1 MADRRQLLDRLQIAL
16 ANPDV
21 DGVLASPDI
30 MDDLLLLGALEGK
43 LLFGSMNRGGLSGLV
58 NEFDD
63 RFTGHT
69 AAALEALGADGGKM
83 LTRICLGD
91 PDTVA
96 TLEATAKAIDSLA
109 ERKLIAMVE
118 PFLSVRENG
127 KVRNDLSTNAVIKSV
142 AIAEGL
148 GSTSAYTWMKLPV
161 VAEMERVMASTTMP
175 TVLLGGDPDSSQ
187 DECSPA
193 GRTPSRCRASRA
205 SPWAGPCSTRTT
217 ATWPVPWQPPPRCCT
232 TRIHPPRIHP
242 QYRSNVPWEPELPG
256 TRRMTV
262 AQAVVEYLS
271 KQYTVDSIGG
281 QDYRERLI
289 PGTFGIFGHGNV
301 AGVGQALKQ
310 YQQLDPAIMPYYQG
324 RNEQAQ
330 AHQAVGYARHTRR
343 RQTFA
348 ISTSIGP
355 GSSNLL
361 TGAALATTNRLPVLL
376 LPSDTFATRAADP
389 VLQQLEQPYAY
400 DITVNDAFRPLS
412 KFFDRVSRP
421 EQLFSAFHHGLRVL
435 TDPAETGAV
444 TISLPQDVQAEAFDV
459 PEEFLA
465 EREWRIRRPD
475 ADDEDIR
482 RAADAIRAAKR
493 PLIIAGGGVL
503 YAYANEELAKFVE
516 LTGIP
521 VGNTQAGVGVLPWD
535 HKFSLGAIGS
545 TGTTAANAIAA
556 EADLII
562 GIGTRY
568 EDFTTAS
575 RTAFQNPD
583 VKFININ
590 VARSTPTSTAP
601 RCRSWRTPAR
611 PREAEPGPGRLPHR
625 RGPRAED
632 RGREEALGRHGGRGV
647 RYPLH
652 PAAGPERDHRRHPA
666 PWIRR
671 TLSSAP
677 PAPPGDLHKM
687 WRVRDPF
694 GYHVEYAYSCM
705 GYEIPGGLGVK
716 RAALAEAAKGGAQ
729 RDVVVMVGDGS
740 YLMMHTEL
748 VTAVAE
754 RIKLIVVLIQNHG
767 YASIGS
773 LSESLGS
780 QRFGTQYRALD
791 EEHHS
796 FDDGDRLPV
805 DLALNAESLGVKVI
819 RIEPGEKVIA
829 ELEQAI
835 QDAKAAPENGGP
847 IVIHV
852 ESDPLLDAPS
862 SESWW
867 DVPVS
872 QESELESTKQAF
884 QTYTDH
890 KSRQRKLLG

>member
-1 MADRRQLLDRLQIAL
+1 M
-16 ANPDV
+16 
-21 DGVLASPDI
+21 GTT
-30 MDDLLLLGALEGK
+30 
-43 LLFGSMNRGGLSGLV
+43 SG
-58 NEFDD
+58 
-63 RFTGHT
+63 T
-69 AAALEALGADGGKM
+69 A
-83 LTRICLGD
+83 
-91 PDTVA
+91 
-96 TLEATAKAIDSLA
+96 
-109 ERKLIAMVE
+109 
-118 PFLSVRENG
+118 
-127 KVRNDLSTNAVIKSV
+127 
-142 AIAEGL
+142 
-148 GSTSAYTWMKLPV
+148 
-161 VAEMERVMASTTMP
+161 
-175 TVLLGGDPDSSQ
+175 
-187 DECSPA
+187 
-193 GRTPSRCRASRA
+193 
-205 SPWAGPCSTRTT
+205 
-217 ATWPVPWQPPPRCCT
+217 
-232 TRIHPPRIHP
+232 
-242 QYRSNVPWEPELPG
+242 

-281 QDYRERLI
+281 VEYRERLI

-348 ISTSIGP
+348 VSTSIGP

-459 PEEFLA
+459 PAEFLA

-475 ADDEDIR
+475 ADDDDIA
-482 RAADAIRAAKR
+482 RAAEAIRAAKR

-535 HKFSLGAIGS
+535 HKHSLGAIGS

-583 VKFININ
+583 VRFININ
-590 VARSTPTSTAP
+590 VAPIDAYKHGSTLPIVAD
-601 RCRSWRTPAR
+601 AR
-611 PREAEPGPGRLPHR
+611 KALVKLNQ
-625 RGPRAED
+625 
-632 RGREEALGRHGGRGV
+632 ALGGYRVGADLEQKIAAEKKRWDATVDEAFDTRHT
-647 RYPLH
+647 PL
-652 PAAGPERDHRRHPA
+652 PAQNEIIGATSRAMDARDVVICAAGS
-666 PWIRR
+666 
-671 TLSSAP
+671 L
-677 PAPPGDLHKM
+677 PGDLHKM

-716 RAALAEAAKGGAQ
+716 RAALAEAAASTTAAGDGRADV

-780 QRFGTQYRALD
+780 QRFGTQYRTLD
-791 EEHHS
+791 EEQHS
-796 FDDGDRLPV
+796 FDDGETLPV

-819 RIEPGEKVIA
+819 RIEPGDKVIA

-835 QDAKAAPENGGP
+835 RDAKAAPEGTGP
-847 IVIHV
+847 ILIHV

-872 QESELESTKQAF
+872 QVSELDSTKAAF

-890 KSRQRKLLG
+890 KARQRKLLG

>member
-1 MADRRQLLDRLQIAL
+1 M
-16 ANPDV
+16 
-21 DGVLASPDI
+21 G
-30 MDDLLLLGALEGK
+30 
-43 LLFGSMNRGGLSGLV
+43 
-58 NEFDD
+58 
-63 RFTGHT
+63 
-69 AAALEALGADGGKM
+69 
-83 LTRICLGD
+83 
-91 PDTVA
+91 
-96 TLEATAKAIDSLA
+96 
-109 ERKLIAMVE
+109 
-118 PFLSVRENG
+118 
-127 KVRNDLSTNAVIKSV
+127 
-142 AIAEGL
+142 
-148 GSTSAYTWMKLPV
+148 
-161 VAEMERVMASTTMP
+161 TT
-175 TVLLGGDPDSSQ
+175 
-187 DECSPA
+187 
-193 GRTPSRCRASRA
+193 
-205 SPWAGPCSTRTT
+205 
-217 ATWPVPWQPPPRCCT
+217 
-232 TRIHPPRIHP
+232 
-242 QYRSNVPWEPELPG
+242 

-271 KQYTVDSIGG
+271 QQYTVDTINGVE
-281 QDYRERLI
+281 YRERLI

-310 YQQLDPAIMPYYQG
+310 YQQLDPAIMPYFQG

-330 AHQAVGYARHTRR
+330 VHQAVGYARHTRR
-343 RQTFA
+343 RQTYA

-389 VLQQLEQPYAY
+389 VLQQLEQPHAY

-412 KFFDRVSRP
+412 KFFDRVNRP

-435 TDPAETGAV
+435 TDPADTGAV

-475 ADDEDIR
+475 ADDEDIA
-482 RAADAIRAAKR
+482 RAVAAIRSAKR

-503 YAYANEELAKFVE
+503 YAYANDQLATFAE

-535 HKFSLGAIGS
+535 HKQSLGAIGS

-583 VKFININ
+583 VRFVNIN
-590 VARSTPTSTAP
+590 VAPIDAYKHGTTLPIVAD
-601 RCRSWRTPAR
+601 AR
-611 PREAEPGPGRLPHR
+611 KALVKLN
-625 RGPRAED
+625 A
-632 RGREEALGRHGGRGV
+632 ALGGYRIGADLEQQVASEKKRWDATV
-647 RYPLH
+647 DEAFARDYAPLVSQNAIIGATNKAMDARDVVIC
-652 PAAGPERDHRRHPA
+652 AAGS
-666 PWIRR
+666 
-671 TLSSAP
+671 L
-677 PAPPGDLHKM
+677 PGDLHKM

-716 RAALAEAAKGGAQ
+716 RAAIAEAKSTTAAGEPSAEV

-780 QRFGTQYRALD
+780 QRFGTQYRELD
-791 EEHHS
+791 EEQHS
-796 FDDGDRLPV
+796 FDAGETLPV

-819 RIEPGEKVIA
+819 RIEPGQKVIA

-835 QDAKAAPENGGP
+835 RDAKAAPEGTGP
-847 IVIHV
+847 ILIHV

-872 QESELESTKQAF
+872 QVSELDSTKQAF
-884 QTYTDH
+884 QTYADH

>member
-1 MADRRQLLDRLQIAL
+1 
-16 ANPDV
+16 
-21 DGVLASPDI
+21 
-30 MDDLLLLGALEGK
+30 
-43 LLFGSMNRGGLSGLV
+43 
-58 NEFDD
+58 
-63 RFTGHT
+63 
-69 AAALEALGADGGKM
+69 
-83 LTRICLGD
+83 
-91 PDTVA
+91 
-96 TLEATAKAIDSLA
+96 
-109 ERKLIAMVE
+109 
-118 PFLSVRENG
+118 
-127 KVRNDLSTNAVIKSV
+127 
-142 AIAEGL
+142 
-148 GSTSAYTWMKLPV
+148 
-161 VAEMERVMASTTMP
+161 
-175 TVLLGGDPDSSQ
+175 
-187 DECSPA
+187 
-193 GRTPSRCRASRA
+193 
-205 SPWAGPCSTRTT
+205 
-217 ATWPVPWQPPPRCCT
+217 
-232 TRIHPPRIHP
+232 
-242 QYRSNVPWEPELPG
+242 
-256 TRRMTV
+256 MTV

-271 KQYTVDSIGG
+271 KQYTVDNVGG
-281 QDYRERLI
+281 VDYRERLI

-310 YQQLDPAIMPYYQG
+310 YQQQDPSLMPYYQG

-330 AHQAVGYARHTRR
+330 VHQAVGYARHTRR

-376 LPSDTFATRAADP
+376 LPSDTFATRVADP

-400 DITVNDAFRPLS
+400 DLSVNDAFRPLS

-444 TISLPQDVQAEAFDV
+444 TISLPQDVQAEALDV

-465 EREWRIRRPD
+465 EREWRIRRPE
-475 ADDEDIR
+475 AEDDDIA
-482 RAADAIRAAKR
+482 RAAAAIRAAKR
-493 PLIIAGGGVL
+493 PLVIAGGGVL
-503 YAYANEELAKFVE
+503 YAYANDELAKFAE

-535 HKFSLGAIGS
+535 HKHSLGAIGS

-590 VARSTPTSTAP
+590 VAPLDAYKHGTSLPIVAD
-601 RCRSWRTPAR
+601 AR
-611 PREAEPGPGRLPHR
+611 KALVKLN
-625 RGPRAED
+625 A
-632 RGREEALGRHGGRGV
+632 ALGGYRTGADLAEKVAAEKKRWDATV
-647 RYPLH
+647 DQAFDTRYTPL
-652 PAAGPERDHRRHPA
+652 PAQNEIIGATNRAMEAADVVICAAGS
-666 PWIRR
+666 
-671 TLSSAP
+671 L
-677 PAPPGDLHKM
+677 PGDLHKM

-716 RAALAEAAKGGAQ
+716 RAVLAEAARATAAGGDRADV

-780 QRFGTQYRALD
+780 QRFGTRYRALD
-791 EEHHS
+791 EEQHS
-796 FDDGDRLPV
+796 FDTGETLPV

-835 QDAKAAPENGGP
+835 RDAKAAPEGSGP
-847 IVIHV
+847 ILIHV

-867 DVPVS
+867 DVPVA
-872 QESELESTKQAF
+872 QVSELDSTTQA
-884 QTYTDH
+884 YGAYADH

>member
-1 MADRRQLLDRLQIAL
+1 M
-16 ANPDV
+16 
-21 DGVLASPDI
+21 G
-30 MDDLLLLGALEGK
+30 
-43 LLFGSMNRGGLSGLV
+43 
-58 NEFDD
+58 
-63 RFTGHT
+63 
-69 AAALEALGADGGKM
+69 
-83 LTRICLGD
+83 
-91 PDTVA
+91 
-96 TLEATAKAIDSLA
+96 
-109 ERKLIAMVE
+109 
-118 PFLSVRENG
+118 
-127 KVRNDLSTNAVIKSV
+127 
-142 AIAEGL
+142 
-148 GSTSAYTWMKLPV
+148 
-161 VAEMERVMASTTMP
+161 TT
-175 TVLLGGDPDSSQ
+175 
-187 DECSPA
+187 
-193 GRTPSRCRASRA
+193 
-205 SPWAGPCSTRTT
+205 
-217 ATWPVPWQPPPRCCT
+217 
-232 TRIHPPRIHP
+232 
-242 QYRSNVPWEPELPG
+242 G

-271 KQYTVDSIGG
+271 KQYTVDNVGG
-281 QDYRERLI
+281 VDYRERLI

-310 YQQLDPAIMPYYQG
+310 YQQQDPSLMPYYQG

-330 AHQAVGYARHTRR
+330 VHQAVGYARHTRR

-376 LPSDTFATRAADP
+376 LPSDTFATRVADP

-400 DITVNDAFRPLS
+400 DLSVNDAFRPLS

-444 TISLPQDVQAEAFDV
+444 TISLPQDVQAEALDV

-465 EREWRIRRPD
+465 EREWRIRRPE
-475 ADDEDIR
+475 AEDDDIA
-482 RAADAIRAAKR
+482 RAAAAIRAAKR
-493 PLIIAGGGVL
+493 PLVIAGGGVL
-503 YAYANEELAKFVE
+503 YAYANDELAKFAE

-535 HKFSLGAIGS
+535 HKHSLGAIGS

-590 VARSTPTSTAP
+590 VAPLDAYKHGTSLPIVAD
-601 RCRSWRTPAR
+601 AR
-611 PREAEPGPGRLPHR
+611 KALVKLN
-625 RGPRAED
+625 A
-632 RGREEALGRHGGRGV
+632 ALGGYRTGADLAEKVAAEKKRWDATV
-647 RYPLH
+647 DQAFDTRYTPL
-652 PAAGPERDHRRHPA
+652 PAQNEIIGATNRAMEAADVVICAAGS
-666 PWIRR
+666 
-671 TLSSAP
+671 L
-677 PAPPGDLHKM
+677 PGDLHKM

-716 RAALAEAAKGGAQ
+716 RAVLAEAARATAAGGDRADV

-780 QRFGTQYRALD
+780 QRFGTRYRALD
-791 EEHHS
+791 EEQHS
-796 FDDGDRLPV
+796 FDTGETLPV

-835 QDAKAAPENGGP
+835 RDAKAAPEGSGP
-847 IVIHV
+847 ILIHV

-867 DVPVS
+867 DVPVA
-872 QESELESTKQAF
+872 QVSELDSTTQA
-884 QTYTDH
+884 YGAYADH

>member
-1 MADRRQLLDRLQIAL
+1 M
-16 ANPDV
+16 
-21 DGVLASPDI
+21 G
-30 MDDLLLLGALEGK
+30 
-43 LLFGSMNRGGLSGLV
+43 
-58 NEFDD
+58 
-63 RFTGHT
+63 
-69 AAALEALGADGGKM
+69 
-83 LTRICLGD
+83 
-91 PDTVA
+91 
-96 TLEATAKAIDSLA
+96 
-109 ERKLIAMVE
+109 
-118 PFLSVRENG
+118 
-127 KVRNDLSTNAVIKSV
+127 
-142 AIAEGL
+142 
-148 GSTSAYTWMKLPV
+148 
-161 VAEMERVMASTTMP
+161 TT
-175 TVLLGGDPDSSQ
+175 
-187 DECSPA
+187 
-193 GRTPSRCRASRA
+193 
-205 SPWAGPCSTRTT
+205 
-217 ATWPVPWQPPPRCCT
+217 
-232 TRIHPPRIHP
+232 
-242 QYRSNVPWEPELPG
+242 G

-271 KQYTVDSIGG
+271 KQYTVDNVGG
-281 QDYRERLI
+281 VDYRERLI

-310 YQQLDPAIMPYYQG
+310 YQQQDPSLMPYYQG

-330 AHQAVGYARHTRR
+330 VHQAVGYARHTRR

-376 LPSDTFATRAADP
+376 LPSDTFATRVADP

-400 DITVNDAFRPLS
+400 DLTVNDAFRPLS

-444 TISLPQDVQAEAFDV
+444 TISLPQDVQAEALDV

-465 EREWRIRRPD
+465 EREWRIRRPE
-475 ADDEDIR
+475 AEDDDIA
-482 RAADAIRAAKR
+482 RAAAAIRAAKR
-493 PLIIAGGGVL
+493 PLVIAGGGVL
-503 YAYANEELAKFVE
+503 YAYANDELAKFAE

-535 HKFSLGAIGS
+535 HKHSLGAIGS

-583 VKFININ
+583 VTFININ
-590 VARSTPTSTAP
+590 VAPLDAYKHGTSLPIVAD
-601 RCRSWRTPAR
+601 AR
-611 PREAEPGPGRLPHR
+611 KALVKLN
-625 RGPRAED
+625 A
-632 RGREEALGRHGGRGV
+632 ALGGYRTGADLAEKVAAEKKRWDATV
-647 RYPLH
+647 DQAFDTRYTPL
-652 PAAGPERDHRRHPA
+652 PAQNEIIGATNRAMEAADVVICAAGS
-666 PWIRR
+666 
-671 TLSSAP
+671 L
-677 PAPPGDLHKM
+677 PGDLHKM

-716 RAALAEAAKGGAQ
+716 RAVLAEAARATAAGGDRADV

-780 QRFGTQYRALD
+780 QRFGTRYRALD
-791 EEHHS
+791 EEQHS
-796 FDDGDRLPV
+796 FDTGETLPV

-835 QDAKAAPENGGP
+835 RDAKAAPEGSGP
-847 IVIHV
+847 ILIHV

-867 DVPVS
+867 DVPVA
-872 QESELESTKQAF
+872 QVSELDSTTQA
-884 QTYTDH
+884 YGAYADH

>member
-1 MADRRQLLDRLQIAL
+1 
-16 ANPDV
+16 
-21 DGVLASPDI
+21 
-30 MDDLLLLGALEGK
+30 
-43 LLFGSMNRGGLSGLV
+43 
-58 NEFDD
+58 
-63 RFTGHT
+63 
-69 AAALEALGADGGKM
+69 
-83 LTRICLGD
+83 
-91 PDTVA
+91 
-96 TLEATAKAIDSLA
+96 
-109 ERKLIAMVE
+109 
-118 PFLSVRENG
+118 
-127 KVRNDLSTNAVIKSV
+127 
-142 AIAEGL
+142 
-148 GSTSAYTWMKLPV
+148 
-161 VAEMERVMASTTMP
+161 
-175 TVLLGGDPDSSQ
+175 
-187 DECSPA
+187 
-193 GRTPSRCRASRA
+193 
-205 SPWAGPCSTRTT
+205 
-217 ATWPVPWQPPPRCCT
+217 
-232 TRIHPPRIHP
+232 
-242 QYRSNVPWEPELPG
+242 
-256 TRRMTV
+256 MTV

-271 KQYTVDSIGG
+271 QQYTVDTVGG
-281 QDYRERLI
+281 VDYRERLI

-310 YQQLDPAIMPYYQG
+310 YQQQDPALMPYYQG

-330 AHQAVGYARHTRR
+330 VHQAVGYARHTRR

-361 TGAALATTNRLPVLL
+361 TGAALATANRLPVLL

-412 KFFDRVSRP
+412 KFFDRVNRP

-444 TISLPQDVQAEAFDV
+444 TISLPQDVQAEALDV
-459 PEEFLA
+459 PVEFLA

-475 ADDEDIR
+475 ADDEDIA
-482 RAADAIRAAKR
+482 RAAALIRAAKR

-503 YAYANEELAKFVE
+503 YAYANEELAKFAE

-535 HKFSLGAIGS
+535 HRLSLGAVGS
-545 TGTTAANAIAA
+545 TGTTVANAIAA

-583 VKFININ
+583 VKFVNIN
-590 VARSTPTSTAP
+590 VAPIDAYKHGTPLPIVADARKALAKLNAALGGYRVGADLEQKIAAGKKRWNATVDEAFDTRSTPL
-601 RCRSWRTPAR
+601 PAQN
-611 PREAEPGPGRLPHR
+611 EIIGATN
-625 RGPRAED
+625 RAMD
-632 RGREEALGRHGGRGV
+632 ARDV
-647 RYPLH
+647 VVC
-652 PAAGPERDHRRHPA
+652 AAGS
-666 PWIRR
+666 
-671 TLSSAP
+671 L
-677 PAPPGDLHKM
+677 PGDLHKM
-687 WRVRDPF
+687 WRVQDPF

-716 RAALAEAAKGGAQ
+716 RAAIAEAARTTAAGGPGDQ
-729 RDVVVMVGDGS
+729 VRDVVVMVGDGS

-780 QRFGTQYRALD
+780 QRFGTRYRTLN
-791 EEHHS
+791 EEQHS
-796 FDDGDRLPV
+796 FDDGGTLPV

-835 QDAKAAPENGGP
+835 RDAKAAPENSGP
-847 IVIHV
+847 VLIHV

-862 SESWW
+862 SEAWW

-872 QESELESTKQAF
+872 QVSELDSTKQAF
-884 QTYTDH
+884 QTYVDH

>member
-1 MADRRQLLDRLQIAL
+1 M
-16 ANPDV
+16 
-21 DGVLASPDI
+21 G
-30 MDDLLLLGALEGK
+30 
-43 LLFGSMNRGGLSGLV
+43 
-58 NEFDD
+58 
-63 RFTGHT
+63 
-69 AAALEALGADGGKM
+69 
-83 LTRICLGD
+83 
-91 PDTVA
+91 
-96 TLEATAKAIDSLA
+96 
-109 ERKLIAMVE
+109 
-118 PFLSVRENG
+118 
-127 KVRNDLSTNAVIKSV
+127 
-142 AIAEGL
+142 
-148 GSTSAYTWMKLPV
+148 
-161 VAEMERVMASTTMP
+161 TT
-175 TVLLGGDPDSSQ
+175 
-187 DECSPA
+187 
-193 GRTPSRCRASRA
+193 
-205 SPWAGPCSTRTT
+205 
-217 ATWPVPWQPPPRCCT
+217 
-232 TRIHPPRIHP
+232 
-242 QYRSNVPWEPELPG
+242 G

-271 KQYTVDSIGG
+271 KQYTVDNVGG
-281 QDYRERLI
+281 VDYRERLI

-310 YQQLDPAIMPYYQG
+310 YQQQDPSLMPYHQG

-330 AHQAVGYARHTRR
+330 VHQAVGYARHTRR

-376 LPSDTFATRAADP
+376 LPSDTFATRVADP
-389 VLQQLEQPYAY
+389 VLQQLEQPYAH
-400 DITVNDAFRPLS
+400 DLSVNDAFRPLS

-444 TISLPQDVQAEAFDV
+444 TISLPQDVQAEALDV

-465 EREWRIRRPD
+465 EREWRIRRPE
-475 ADDEDIR
+475 ADDDDIA
-482 RAADAIRAAKR
+482 RAAAAIRAAKR
-493 PLIIAGGGVL
+493 PLVIAGGGVL
-503 YAYANEELAKFVE
+503 YAYANDELAKFAE

-535 HKFSLGAIGS
+535 HKHSLGAIGS

-590 VARSTPTSTAP
+590 VAPLDAYKHGTSLPIVAD
-601 RCRSWRTPAR
+601 AR
-611 PREAEPGPGRLPHR
+611 KALVKLN
-625 RGPRAED
+625 A
-632 RGREEALGRHGGRGV
+632 ALGGYRTGADLAEKVAAEKKRWDATV
-647 RYPLH
+647 DQAFDTRYTPL
-652 PAAGPERDHRRHPA
+652 PAQNEIIGATNRAMDAADVVICAAGS
-666 PWIRR
+666 
-671 TLSSAP
+671 L
-677 PAPPGDLHKM
+677 PGDLHKM

-716 RAALAEAAKGGAQ
+716 RAVLAEAARATAAGGDRADV

-780 QRFGTQYRALD
+780 QRFGTRYRALD
-791 EEHHS
+791 EEQHS
-796 FDDGDRLPV
+796 FDTGETLPV

-835 QDAKAAPENGGP
+835 RDAKAAPEGSGP
-847 IVIHV
+847 ILIHV

-867 DVPVS
+867 DVPVA
-872 QESELESTKQAF
+872 QVSELDSTTQA
-884 QTYTDH
+884 YGAYADH

>member
-1 MADRRQLLDRLQIAL
+1 
-16 ANPDV
+16 
-21 DGVLASPDI
+21 
-30 MDDLLLLGALEGK
+30 
-43 LLFGSMNRGGLSGLV
+43 
-58 NEFDD
+58 
-63 RFTGHT
+63 
-69 AAALEALGADGGKM
+69 
-83 LTRICLGD
+83 
-91 PDTVA
+91 
-96 TLEATAKAIDSLA
+96 
-109 ERKLIAMVE
+109 
-118 PFLSVRENG
+118 
-127 KVRNDLSTNAVIKSV
+127 
-142 AIAEGL
+142 
-148 GSTSAYTWMKLPV
+148 
-161 VAEMERVMASTTMP
+161 
-175 TVLLGGDPDSSQ
+175 
-187 DECSPA
+187 
-193 GRTPSRCRASRA
+193 
-205 SPWAGPCSTRTT
+205 
-217 ATWPVPWQPPPRCCT
+217 
-232 TRIHPPRIHP
+232 
-242 QYRSNVPWEPELPG
+242 
-256 TRRMTV
+256 MTV

-271 KQYTVDSIGG
+271 KQYTVDRIAGKE
-281 QDYRERLI
+281 YRERLI

-301 AGVGQALKQ
+301 AGMGQALKQ
-310 YQQLDPAIMPYYQG
+310 YQQLDARIMPYYQG

-330 AHQAVGYARHTRR
+330 VHQAVGYARHTRR

-348 ISTSIGP
+348 VSTSIGP
-355 GSSNLL
+355 GSTNLL

-376 LPSDTFATRAADP
+376 LPSDAFATRVADP
-389 VLQQLEQPYAY
+389 VLQQLERPDAY
-400 DITVNDAFRPLS
+400 DITINDAFRPLS

-444 TISLPQDVQAEAFDV
+444 TISLPQDVQAEALDV
-459 PEEFLA
+459 PDEFLA
-465 EREWRIRRPD
+465 ERDWRIRRPD
-475 ADDEDIR
+475 ADDDDIN
-482 RAADAIRAAKR
+482 RAAAAIREARR

-503 YAYANEELAKFVE
+503 YAYANDELARFVE

-535 HKFSLGAIGS
+535 HPFSVGAIGS

-556 EADLII
+556 DADLII

-590 VARSTPTSTAP
+590 VAPIDAYKHGTSLPMVADA
-601 RCRSWRTPAR
+601 RKALVKLNQALGGYRVGADLERTV
-611 PREAEPGPGRLPHR
+611 EAEKKRWDATVDEAFDTRFMPLPSQNEIIGATR
-625 RGPRAED
+625 RAMD
-632 RGREEALGRHGGRGV
+632 DSDV
-647 RYPLH
+647 VVC
-652 PAAGPERDHRRHPA
+652 AAGS
-666 PWIRR
+666 
-671 TLSSAP
+671 L
-677 PAPPGDLHKM
+677 PGDLHKM

-694 GYHVEYAYSCM
+694 GYHVEYAYSTM

-716 RAALAEAAKGGAQ
+716 RAALAEAAAGGVR

-780 QRFGTQYRALD
+780 QRFGTQYRALNED
-791 EEHHS
+791 QHS

-805 DLALNAESLGVKVI
+805 DLALNAQSLGVKVV

-835 QDAKAAPENGGP
+835 RDAKAVAEGSGP
-847 IVIHV
+847 ILIHV

-872 QESELESTKQAF
+872 QVSELDSTKQAF
-884 QTYTDH
+884 ETYTDH
-890 KSRQRKLLG
+890 KARQRKLLG

>member
-1 MADRRQLLDRLQIAL
+1 
-16 ANPDV
+16 
-21 DGVLASPDI
+21 
-30 MDDLLLLGALEGK
+30 
-43 LLFGSMNRGGLSGLV
+43 
-58 NEFDD
+58 
-63 RFTGHT
+63 
-69 AAALEALGADGGKM
+69 
-83 LTRICLGD
+83 
-91 PDTVA
+91 
-96 TLEATAKAIDSLA
+96 
-109 ERKLIAMVE
+109 
-118 PFLSVRENG
+118 
-127 KVRNDLSTNAVIKSV
+127 
-142 AIAEGL
+142 
-148 GSTSAYTWMKLPV
+148 
-161 VAEMERVMASTTMP
+161 
-175 TVLLGGDPDSSQ
+175 
-187 DECSPA
+187 
-193 GRTPSRCRASRA
+193 
-205 SPWAGPCSTRTT
+205 
-217 ATWPVPWQPPPRCCT
+217 
-232 TRIHPPRIHP
+232 
-242 QYRSNVPWEPELPG
+242 
-256 TRRMTV
+256 MTV

-271 KQYTVDSIGG
+271 KQYTVDTVGG
-281 QDYRERLI
+281 VEYRERLI

-330 AHQAVGYARHTRR
+330 VHQAVGYARHTRR

-400 DITVNDAFRPLS
+400 DLTVNDAFRPLS

-459 PEEFLA
+459 PVEFLA

-475 ADDEDIR
+475 ADDADIA
-482 RAADAIRAAKR
+482 RAAAAIRAAKR

-503 YAYANEELAKFVE
+503 YAYANDELAKLVE

-590 VARSTPTSTAP
+590 VAPIDAYKHGTTLPIVAD
-601 RCRSWRTPAR
+601 AR
-611 PREAEPGPGRLPHR
+611 KTLVKLNA
-625 RGPRAED
+625 
-632 RGREEALGRHGGRGV
+632 ALGGYRVGADLEQKVAAEKQRWDATVDEAFDTRHT
-647 RYPLH
+647 PL
-652 PAAGPERDHRRHPA
+652 PAQNEIIGATSRAMDARDVVICAAGS
-666 PWIRR
+666 
-671 TLSSAP
+671 L
-677 PAPPGDLHKM
+677 PGDLHKM

-716 RAALAEAAKGGAQ
+716 RAALAEAAGTTAGGGERAEP

-773 LSESLGS
+773 LSEMLGS
-780 QRFGTQYRALD
+780 QRFGTQYRALN
-791 EEHHS
+791 EEQHS
-796 FDDGDRLPV
+796 FDEGETLPV

-819 RIEPGEKVIA
+819 RIEPGEKAIA

-835 QDAKAAPENGGP
+835 RDAKAAPERGGP
-847 IVIHV
+847 ILIHV

-872 QESELESTKQAF
+872 EVSELDSTKQAF
-884 QTYTDH
+884 HTYVDH